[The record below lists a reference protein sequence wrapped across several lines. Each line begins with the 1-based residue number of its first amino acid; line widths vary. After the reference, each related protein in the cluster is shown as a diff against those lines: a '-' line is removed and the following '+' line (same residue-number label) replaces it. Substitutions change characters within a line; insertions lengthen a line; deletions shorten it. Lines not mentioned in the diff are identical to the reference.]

1 MNNELN
7 IVKNNLVNYHPY
19 YLILK
24 YINNFDDDF
33 IIKNISYLCPENYY
47 YIILVM
53 FKRDL
58 SIKFIIN
65 LCGDDISKYIRLRNY
80 LEKRKIDVEIL
91 DNIYG
96 YIKNI
101 NYDSKKLLVDL

>member
-1 MNNELN
+1 MTELD
-7 IVKNNLVNYHPY
+7 IVKNNLVNHHPY
-19 YLILK
+19 YLILT
-24 YINNFDDDF
+24 YINKFDDDF

-47 YIILVM
+47 YIIIVM
-53 FKRDL
+53 FKKNI
-58 SIKFIIN
+58 SIKFIIS

-80 LEKRKIDVEIL
+80 LEIKKINVEIL

-101 NYDSKKLLVDL
+101 NYDSKKLLVDY